1 MDIRRL
7 GPDEKIFDLYH
18 WSEVLQES
26 GDGGK
31 VVVCQSKG
39 NQERGGRELVLKMRS
54 KESLQNNRMEEQF
67 RNAQVRLLNMPAH
80 PGIVTVHEVLED
92 SKFYYMLMEKG
103 TSFFDGLMSQYTD
116 GIMPPGAVKR
126 LVRDILEAVE
136 HVHQQGM
143 LHRDIKPDNF
153 MVHGDQLK
161 LSDFGLALFLP
172 AGKLAAE
179 KCGTPAFMS
188 PEMHRLP
195 RYSRGYTNLC
205 DVWAAG
211 VTMYMV
217 MTGGKHPFLSD
228 GAQEQ
233 QQLDERKLHSGAL
246 DFSLAESGFFGFAA
260 GSRWCEA
267 AKGCCRRM
275 VEPDMA
281 RRATV
286 QEVLTHEWLRRGE
299 KTQTTRSPLGQVAR
313 LVRQGTLELSMPTKE
328 RSGASAG
335 SLLERGTRCRYHS
348 ARYGWM
354 PAVVQS
360 FNESDGTYN
369 LDVRDHA
376 RLRDMSPD
384 STVSAADA
392 WPAYTLVHYQ
402 SETLS
407 TWLPAMVRSFNE
419 PKAGAEGSYN
429 LDVRDFASIER
440 IRPRLGLE

>member
-1 MDIRRL
+1 M
-7 GPDEKIFDLYH
+7 GQA
-18 WSEVLQES
+18 S
-26 GDGGK
+26 GK
-31 VVVCQSKG
+31 VDDHFFLQKVKLGEGSFGTVWRAVDRQSK
-39 NQERGGRELVLKMRS
+39 E
-54 KESLQNNRMEEQF
+54 
-67 RNAQVRLLNMPAH
+67 
-80 PGIVTVHEVLED
+80 TV
-92 SKFYYMLMEKG
+92 
-103 TSFFDGLMSQYTD
+103 
-116 GIMPPGAVKR
+116 AVKQLEKATMPR
-126 LVRDILEAVE
+126 RGVRQQDIENEIQVMRAVE
-136 HVHQQGM
+136 HRNVTKLLAHFEDSDNIWIALEYCDGGDFGDKVKERGATLLEHEAADWMRQILDAIKALHVNGIC
-143 LHRDIKPDNF
+143 HRDIKPDNF

>member
-1 MDIRRL
+1 M
-7 GPDEKIFDLYH
+7 GQA
-18 WSEVLQES
+18 S
-26 GDGGK
+26 GK
-31 VVVCQSKG
+31 VDDHFFLQKVKLGEGSFGTVWRAVDRQSK
-39 NQERGGRELVLKMRS
+39 E
-54 KESLQNNRMEEQF
+54 
-67 RNAQVRLLNMPAH
+67 
-80 PGIVTVHEVLED
+80 TV
-92 SKFYYMLMEKG
+92 
-103 TSFFDGLMSQYTD
+103 
-116 GIMPPGAVKR
+116 AVKQLEKASMPR
-126 LVRDILEAVE
+126 RGVRQQDIENEIQVMRAVE
-136 HVHQQGM
+136 HRNVTKLLANFEDSENIWIALEYCDGGDFGDKVKERGATLLEHEAADWMRQILDAIKALHISGIC
-143 LHRDIKPDNF
+143 HRDIKPDNF

-161 LSDFGLALFLP
+161 LADFGLALFLP
-172 AGKLAAE
+172 AGKIASE

-217 MTGGKHPFLSD
+217 MTGGKHPFLSE
-228 GAQEQ
+228 GSQRE

-246 DFSLAESGFFGFAA
+246 DFSATESGFFGFAA
-260 GSRWCEA
+260 GSLWCEA
-267 AKGCCRRM
+267 AKGLCRRM
-275 VEPDMA
+275 VEPEMT

-286 QEVLTHEWLRRGE
+286 QEVLTHPWLAKCE
-299 KTQTTRSPLGQVAR
+299 KTQTTRSPLSHVAS
-313 LVRQGTLELSMPTKE
+313 LVRLGTLDLSTPSQE
-328 RSGASAG
+328 RSYPGG
-335 SLLERGTRCRYHS
+335 VSLLERGTRCRYYS

-354 PAVVQS
+354 SAVVQS

-384 STVSAADA
+384 SSVSAAEA

-419 PKAGAEGSYN
+419 PKAGVSEGSYN
-429 LDVRDFASIER
+429 LDVRDFASVER